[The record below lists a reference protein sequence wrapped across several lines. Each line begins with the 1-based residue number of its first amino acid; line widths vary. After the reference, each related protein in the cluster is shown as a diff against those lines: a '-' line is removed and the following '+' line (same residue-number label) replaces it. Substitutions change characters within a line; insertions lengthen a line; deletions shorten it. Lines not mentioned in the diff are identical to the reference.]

1 MILTDR
7 QPFTDEDRAILISYK
22 AVVDGVSA
30 LIGKHC
36 EIVLH
41 SLEDIEH
48 SAICIANGH
57 NTNRQVGSPITD
69 LALKSLRNM
78 QSESVS
84 KPYFTRAKGKDVYKR
99 QVVSVGEYFGN
110 IAKSRVA
117 CVPNHAL
124 PRHQL
129 IHGVAWL
136 IF

>member
-30 LIGKHC
+30 LIGEHC

-84 KPYFTRAKGKDVYKR
+84 KPYFTRAKGNALFAISNSDGHR
-99 QVVSVGEYFGN
+99 LHQHITFR
-110 IAKSRVA
+110 SREIR
-117 CVPNHAL
+117 L
-124 PRHQL
+124 RHTLTLHVTQ
-129 IHGVAWL
+129 G
-136 IF
+136 FQG

>member
-48 SAICIANGH
+48 SAICMGII
-57 NTNRQVGSPITD
+57 P
-69 LALKSLRNM
+69 
-78 QSESVS
+78 
-84 KPYFTRAKGKDVYKR
+84 
-99 QVVSVGEYFGN
+99 
-110 IAKSRVA
+110 IAKWVLR
-117 CVPNHAL
+117 L
-124 PRHQL
+124 R
-129 IHGVAWL
+129 I
-136 IF
+136 